1 MVTALHSIQNIHTN
15 QSTYEAE
22 LTEDLV
28 VDGETYGYVV
38 ILHSIHILIVLIY
51 IMCIKYFT

>member
-1 MVTALHSIQNIHTN
+1 MVTILLNKNIHTN

-28 VDGETYGYVV
+28 VDEETYVYVV
-38 ILHSIHILIVLIY
+38 ILHSKHILIVLIY
-51 IMCIKYFT
+51 IMWFK